1 MFLFLL
7 RFDLLGQ
14 SPSGRESCRLS
25 RLTALWSAFE
35 QGKKEMANELEGKEE
50 EAETKAVEQ

>member
-7 RFDLLGQ
+7 RFDPLGQ
-14 SPSGRESCRLS
+14 SPSGRGSCRLS

-35 QGKKEMANELEGKEE
+35 QGKKKDMAHELEGKEA
-50 EAETKAVEQ
+50 EARD

>member
-7 RFDLLGQ
+7 RFDPLEQ

-35 QGKKEMANELEGKEE
+35 QGKKKKEMANELEGKDA
-50 EAETKAVEQ
+50 EARD